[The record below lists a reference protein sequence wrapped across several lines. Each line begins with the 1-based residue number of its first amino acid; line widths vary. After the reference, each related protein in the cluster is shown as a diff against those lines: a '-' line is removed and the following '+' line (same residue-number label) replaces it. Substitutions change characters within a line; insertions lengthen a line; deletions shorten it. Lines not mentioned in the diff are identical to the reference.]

1 MGKFCLPEKTDYV
14 NDLLWR
20 GLVLGF
26 SLSLLVGP
34 MLFVFIQVGVERGF
48 RAAAMTAFGSWASD
62 VMYIFLVYF
71 GISYIFSITKADGFR
86 FWSSLAGG
94 LILVVIGAAILLR
107 RPATVQQPAIPIAGE
122 AGVDVNR
129 SKSYLSLW
137 LTGFV
142 INTVNPFPAFF
153 WLGVMS
159 SAGSSLS
166 TSEAFVLFGS
176 IVGTVI
182 FFDLLKVLLAKRL
195 QRWIRTSSS
204 YIAYMRRF
212 SGEIGRAH
220 V

>member
-1 MGKFCLPEKTDYV
+1 MNELM
-14 NDLLWR
+14 WR

-34 MLFVFIQVGVERGF
+34 MMFVFIQIGVERGF
-48 RAAAMTAFGSWASD
+48 RAAAMAAFGSWASD

-71 GISYIFSITKADGFR
+71 GISYIFRMTNADGFR

-94 LILVVIGAAILLR
+94 LILVVIGSAILSR
-107 RPATVQQPAIPIAGE
+107 RPLAKGDKPSFVLPGNVTVS
-122 AGVDVNR
+122 N
-129 SKSYLSLW
+129 SKSYFRYW
-137 LTGFV
+137 LMGFV

-159 SAGSSLS
+159 SAGSKLS
-166 TSEAFVLFGS
+166 ASDAFLLFGS

-195 QRWIRTSSS
+195 QLWIRNS
-204 YIAYMRRF
+204 YITYMRRF
-212 SGEIGRAH
+212 SGVALVVLGVVLIIRGAM
-220 V
+220 